1 MYALNRIVHAVGC
14 SRIANESGAVAF
26 NPHIVVAPCISTM
39 SETHPVTLVGPEIS
53 APIGDLV
60 AMFIAE
66 IVDEHFLNPRGKGI
80 DTNLADVDSNYEQY
94 RNSHRMR
101 NCSEST

>member
-1 MYALNRIVHAVGC
+1 MG
-14 SRIANESGAVAF
+14 
-26 NPHIVVAPCISTM
+26 
-39 SETHPVTLVGPEIS
+39 ETHPAPLAGPEIA

-80 DTNLADVDSNYEQY
+80 DTNLANVDSNIVIVIVCGTV
-94 RNSHRMR
+94 RKVLDV
-101 NCSEST
+101 